1 MSTVKKEKNKEPSK
15 TKKKTTRTKLTDAQK
30 KKIIADF
37 VENNNYSE
45 TARMNSVSEYTVRK
59 LCKDDNNKE
68 IKEKIEQK
76 KEENTKSMLE
86 MITETNNKRLQVISK
101 LVNAIDDKAE
111 KIDAFTNV
119 KDLASAYG
127 ILIDKELKFAEL
139 QKLRLESNKQQVY
152 MSAKNIGRAFVDLYR
167 DIKERKHDDYWLE
180 GGRGSIKSSF
190 WSQIVPEELE
200 NNPNWCAI
208 CIRKVANTLKD
219 SVYSQLEWGM
229 DNLSETFPFI
239 NENWVKTKSPLEMR
253 NKKTG
258 QMIYFRGADDPG
270 KIKSIK
276 PPKNMYIALI
286 IYEEFDQMTGMNE
299 VRKIDQSVKRG
310 GNEYITFRIYNTP
323 KSKRHFVNVEKRL
336 PNPKRLVH
344 KSTYLDVPVDWL
356 GQPFFDDAELLKQNN
371 PTAYANEYLGEE
383 TGDGGNVF
391 ENVELREITDEEI
404 ANFDYLYQGMDFGW
418 FPDPLAWAKM
428 CYQPNKLTL
437 YIFDEYV
444 VNKMSNQKVWNYLK
458 ENKGVKNDDL
468 ITADSAEPKS
478 IGDFQSYG
486 SLMRGAKKGPDSVEY
501 SMKWLS
507 GLAKIVIDPRRCP
520 KTAEEFTTYEYPQD
534 KDGNYITGYVDA
546 DNHCI
551 DSVRYAT
558 NPIWR
563 RKGE

>member
-1 MSTVKKEKNKEPSK
+1 MPTINQK
-15 TKKKTTRTKLTDAQK
+15 TKKKTSRTKLTDKQK

-45 TARMNSVSEYTVRK
+45 TARMNNVSEYTVRK
-59 LCKDDNNKE
+59 LCKDSNNKE

-101 LVNAIDDKAE
+101 LVNAIDDKAD
-111 KIDAFTNV
+111 KVDAFTNV

-127 ILIDKELKFAEL
+127 ILIDKEFKFAEM
-139 QKLRLESNKQQVY
+139 QKLNLENNKQQVY
-152 MSAKNIGRAFVDLYR
+152 MPAKNIGKAFVDLYR
-167 DIKERKHDDYWLE
+167 DIKDRKHDDYWLE
-180 GGRGSIKSSF
+180 GGRGSAKSSF

-276 PPKNMYIALI
+276 PPKNMYIAII

-310 GNEYITFRIYNTP
+310 GNEFMTFRIYNTP
-323 KSKRHFVNVEKRL
+323 KSKKHFVNVEKRS

-344 KSTYLDVPVDWL
+344 KSTYLDAPVDWL

-371 PTAYANEYLGEE
+371 PVAFKNEYLGEE

-404 ANFDYLYQGMDFGW
+404 ENFDYLYQGMDFGW
-418 FPDPLAWAKM
+418 FPDPLAWTKM

-444 VNKMSNQKVWNYLK
+444 VNKMSNSKVWNYLK

-520 KTAEEFTTYEYPQD
+520 KTAEEFTIYEYPQD

-551 DSVRYAT
+551 DSVRYAM

>member
-1 MSTVKKEKNKEPSK
+1 MSKIKSKEKNKS
-15 TKKKTTRTKLTDAQK
+15 TRTKLTDKQK
-30 KKIIADF
+30 KKIIADY
-37 VENNNYSE
+37 VENSNYSE
-45 TARMNSVSEYTVRK
+45 TARMNNVSEYTVRK

-76 KEENTKSMLE
+76 KQENTKSMLE
-86 MITETNNKRLQVISK
+86 MIANTNEKRLNAISK
-101 LVNAIDDKAE
+101 LVDAIDDKAE
-111 KIDAFTNV
+111 KVDQFTSV
-119 KDLASAYG
+119 RDLASAYG
-127 ILIDKELKFAEL
+127 VMIDKELKFAEM
-139 QKLRLESNKQQVY
+139 QKLNLDKNKPQIFFP
-152 MSAKNIGRAFVDLYR
+152 AKDIGKAFVDLYR
-167 DIKERKHDDYWLE
+167 DIKERKHDDYWIE

-190 WSQIVPEELE
+190 WSEIVPEELE

-229 DNLSETFPFI
+229 DKLSETYPFI
-239 NENWVKTKSPLEMR
+239 NENWSKTKSPLEMR

-276 PPKNMYIALI
+276 PPKGMYIALI
-286 IYEEFDQMTGMNE
+286 IYEEFDQMAGMNE

-310 GNEYITFRIYNTP
+310 GNEYLTFRVYNTP
-323 KSKRHFVNVEKRL
+323 KSKRHFVNIEKRL

-344 KSTYLDVPVDWL
+344 RSTYLDVPVDWL
-356 GQPFFDDAELLKQNN
+356 GRPFFDDAELLKQNN

-404 ANFDYLYQGMDFGW
+404 ENFDYLYQGMDFGW
-418 FPDPLAWAKM
+418 YPDPLAWTKM

-437 YIFDEYV
+437 YIFDEFV
-444 VNKMSNQKVWNYLK
+444 VNKMSNAKVWNHLQQ
-458 ENKGVKNDDL
+458 EKGVKNDDL

-520 KTAEEFTTYEYPQD
+520 KTAEEFTIYEYPQD

-551 DSVRYAT
+551 DSVRYAM

>member
-1 MSTVKKEKNKEPSK
+1 MSTINKKS
-15 TKKKTTRTKLTDAQK
+15 KKKTSRTKLTDKQK

-37 VENNNYSE
+37 VETNNYCE
-45 TARMNSVSEYTVRK
+45 TARMNNVSEYTVRK
-59 LCKDDNNKE
+59 LCKDSNNKE

-101 LVNAIDDKAE
+101 LVDAIDDKAE

-127 ILIDKELKFAEL
+127 ILIDKELKFAEM
-139 QKLRLESNKQQVY
+139 QKLNLENNKQQVY
-152 MSAKNIGRAFVDLYR
+152 MPAKNIGKAFVDLYR

-190 WSQIVPEELE
+190 WSQVVPEELE

-239 NENWVKTKSPLEMR
+239 NENWVKNKSPLEMR

-276 PPKNMYIALI
+276 PPKGMYIAII

-404 ANFDYLYQGMDFGW
+404 ENFDYLYQGMDFGW
-418 FPDPLAWAKM
+418 FPDPLAWTKM

-437 YIFDEYV
+437 YIFDEFV
-444 VNKMSNQKVWNYLK
+444 VNKMSNLNVWNYLK

-468 ITADSAEPKS
+468 ITGDSAEPKS

-486 SLMRGAKKGPDSVEY
+486 SLMRGAKKGPDSVDY

-520 KTAEEFTTYEYPQD
+520 KSAEEFTTYEYPQD

-551 DSVRYAT
+551 DSVRYGL

>member
-1 MSTVKKEKNKEPSK
+1 MSTIN
-15 TKKKTTRTKLTDAQK
+15 KKTNKKTGRTKLTDKQK

-45 TARMNSVSEYTVRK
+45 TARMNNVSEYTVRK
-59 LCKDDNNKE
+59 ICKDNNNKE

-76 KEENTKSMLE
+76 KVENTKSMLE

-127 ILIDKELKFAEL
+127 IMIDKEFKFAEM
-139 QKLRLESNKQQVY
+139 QKLNLDNNKPQVY
-152 MSAKNIGRAFVDLYR
+152 MPAINISKGFVDLYR
-167 DIKERKHDDYWLE
+167 DIKERKHDEYWLE
-180 GGRGSIKSSF
+180 GGRGSLKSSF

-219 SVYSQLEWGM
+219 SVYSQLNWGM
-229 DNLSETFPFI
+229 DKLSETFPFI
-239 NENWVKTKSPLEMR
+239 NENWVKTKSPLEMK

-276 PPKNMYIALI
+276 PPKEMYIALI

-310 GNEYITFRIYNTP
+310 GNEFITFRIYNTP
-323 KSKRHFVNVEKRL
+323 KSKRHFVNVEKRTI
-336 PNPKRLVH
+336 NPKRLVH
-344 KSTYLDVPVDWL
+344 KSTYLDVPVEWL
-356 GQPFFDDAELLKQNN
+356 GFPFFDDAELLKQNN
-371 PTAYANEYLGEE
+371 PTAYENEYLGEE

-404 ANFDYLYQGMDFGW
+404 ENFDYLYQGMDFGW
-418 FPDPLAWAKM
+418 FPDPLAWTKM

-437 YIFDEYV
+437 YIFDEFI
-444 VNKMSNQKVWNYLK
+444 VNKMSNAKVWEYLK

-551 DSVRYAT
+551 DSVRYAM

>member
-1 MSTVKKEKNKEPSK
+1 MSTIASNKKN
-15 TKKKTTRTKLTDAQK
+15 TRTKLTDKQK

-37 VENNNYSE
+37 VETNNYCE
-45 TARMNSVSEYTVRK
+45 TARRNNISETTARRI
-59 LCKDDNNKE
+59 CKDDNN
-68 IKEKIEQK
+68 IKEKVEQK

-86 MITETNNKRLQVISK
+86 MISETNNKRLQVISK

-127 ILIDKELKFAEL
+127 ILIDKELKFAEM
-139 QKLRLESNKQQVY
+139 QKLNLDKNKPQVFFP
-152 MSAKNIGRAFVDLYR
+152 AKDMGKAFVDLYR

-190 WSQIVPEELE
+190 WSEIVPEELE

-208 CIRKVANTLKD
+208 CIRRVANTLKD

-229 DNLSETFPFI
+229 DKLSETYPFI
-239 NENWVKTKSPLEMR
+239 NENWTKTKSPLEMR
-253 NKKTG
+253 NKNTG

-276 PPKNMYIALI
+276 PPKGMYIALI

-391 ENVELREITDEEI
+391 DNVELREITDGEI
-404 ANFDYLYQGMDFGW
+404 ENFDYLYQGMDFGW
-418 FPDPLAWAKM
+418 FPDPLAWTKM

-444 VNKMSNQKVWNYLK
+444 VNKMSNAKVWSYLQQEK
-458 ENKGVKNDDL
+458 SVKNDDL

-507 GLAKIVIDPRRCP
+507 GLAKIVIDPKRCP
-520 KTAEEFTTYEYPQD
+520 KTAEEFSTYEHPQD
-534 KDGNYITGYVDA
+534 KDGNYITGYVDK

>member
-1 MSTVKKEKNKEPSK
+1 MSTINQK
-15 TKKKTTRTKLTDAQK
+15 TKKKTSRTKLTDKQK

-45 TARMNSVSEYTVRK
+45 TARMNNVSEYTVRK
-59 LCKDDNNKE
+59 LCKDSNNKE

-101 LVNAIDDKAE
+101 LVNAIDDKAD
-111 KIDAFTNV
+111 KVDAFTNV

-127 ILIDKELKFAEL
+127 ILIDKEFKFAEM
-139 QKLRLESNKQQVY
+139 QKLNLENNKQQVY
-152 MSAKNIGRAFVDLYR
+152 MPAKNIGKAFVDLYR
-167 DIKERKHDDYWLE
+167 DIKDRKHDDYWLE
-180 GGRGSIKSSF
+180 GGRGSAKSSF

-276 PPKNMYIALI
+276 PPKNMYIAII

-310 GNEYITFRIYNTP
+310 GNEFMTFRIYNTP
-323 KSKRHFVNVEKRL
+323 KSKKHFVNVEKRS

-344 KSTYLDVPVDWL
+344 KSTYLDTPVDWL

-371 PTAYANEYLGEE
+371 PVAFKNEYLGEE

-391 ENVELREITDEEI
+391 ENVELKEITDEEI
-404 ANFDYLYQGMDFGW
+404 ENFDYLYQGMDFGW
-418 FPDPLAWAKM
+418 FPDPLAWTKM

-444 VNKMSNQKVWNYLK
+444 VNKMSNSKVWDYLK

-520 KTAEEFTTYEYPQD
+520 KTAEEFTTYEHPQD

>member
-1 MSTVKKEKNKEPSK
+1 MPRLTDKQRKQIIADYIDCQSYNQVAKKYKISATTVKKWVLQDKESV
-15 TKKKTTRTKLTDAQK
+15 QK
-30 KKIIADF
+30 C
-37 VENNNYSE
+37 EE
-45 TARMNSVSEYTVRK
+45 
-59 LCKDDNNKE
+59 
-68 IKEKIEQK
+68 K
-76 KEENTKSMLE
+76 KEENTQSMLE
-86 MITETNNKRLQVISK
+86 MISNTNNKRLKVISK
-101 LVNAIDDKAE
+101 IVDAIDDKID
-111 KIDAFTNV
+111 KIDQFTNV
-119 KDLASAYG
+119 RDLASAYG
-127 ILIDKELKFAEL
+127 VLIDKEFKFAEM
-139 QKLRLESNKQQVY
+139 QNIKKEQEKLTVFIP
-152 MSAKNIGRAFVDLYR
+152 AKDIGKAFVDLYR

-190 WSQIVPEELE
+190 WSEIVPEELE

-229 DNLSETFPFI
+229 DKLSESYPFI
-239 NENWVKTKSPLEMR
+239 NENWVKTKSPLEMK

-276 PPKNMYIALI
+276 PPKGMYIALI

-310 GNEYITFRIYNTP
+310 GNEFLTFRVYNTP
-323 KSKRHFVNVEKRL
+323 KSKRHFVNVEKRNS
-336 PNPKRLVH
+336 NPKRLVH
-344 KSTYLDVPVDWL
+344 KSTYLDVPIDWL
-356 GQPFFDDAELLKQNN
+356 GKPFFDDAELLKQNN

-404 ANFDYLYQGMDFGW
+404 ANFDYTYQGLDFGW
-418 FPDPLAWAKM
+418 YPDPLAWTKM

-437 YIFDEYV
+437 YIFDEFV
-444 VNKMSNQKVWNYLK
+444 INKMSNKDVWNYLQ
-458 ENKGVKNDDL
+458 ENKNVSENDL

-478 IGDFQSYG
+478 IADFQSYG
-486 SLMRGAKKGPDSVEY
+486 SLTRGAKKGPDSVEY

-507 GLAKIVIDPRRCP
+507 SLAKIVIDPQRCP
-520 KTAEEFTTYEYPQD
+520 RSAEEFSTYEYQQD
-534 KDGNYITGYVDA
+534 KDGNYISGYVDK

>member
-1 MSTVKKEKNKEPSK
+1 MSTISKK
-15 TKKKTTRTKLTDAQK
+15 TKKKPSRTKLTDKQK

-45 TARMNSVSEYTVRK
+45 TARMNNVSEYTVRK
-59 LCKDDNNKE
+59 LCKDSNNKE

-101 LVNAIDDKAE
+101 LVNAIDDKAD
-111 KIDAFTNV
+111 KVDAFTNV

-127 ILIDKELKFAEL
+127 ILIDKEFKFAEM
-139 QKLRLESNKQQVY
+139 QKLNLESNKQQVY
-152 MSAKNIGRAFVDLYR
+152 MPAKNIGKAFVDLYR
-167 DIKERKHDDYWLE
+167 DIKDRKHDDYWLE
-180 GGRGSIKSSF
+180 GGRGSAKSSF

-276 PPKNMYIALI
+276 PPKNMYIAII

-310 GNEYITFRIYNTP
+310 GNEFMTFRIYNTP
-323 KSKRHFVNVEKRL
+323 KSKKHFVNVEKRS

-344 KSTYLDVPVDWL
+344 KSTYLDTPVDWL

-371 PTAYANEYLGEE
+371 PVAFKNEYLGEE

-404 ANFDYLYQGMDFGW
+404 ENFDYLYQGMDFGW
-418 FPDPLAWAKM
+418 FPDPLAWTKM

-444 VNKMSNQKVWNYLK
+444 VNKMSNSKVWNYLK

-520 KTAEEFTTYEYPQD
+520 KTAEEFTIYEYPQD

-551 DSVRYAT
+551 DSVRYAM

>member
-1 MSTVKKEKNKEPSK
+1 MPKVS
-15 TKKKTTRTKLTDAQK
+15 KKKTSRTKLTDKQK
-30 KKIIADF
+30 KKIIADY
-37 VENNNYSE
+37 VDNNNYSE
-45 TARMNSVSEYTVRK
+45 TARMNNVSEYTVRT
-59 LCKDDNNKE
+59 LCKSDNNKE
-68 IKEKIEQK
+68 VKEKIEQK
-76 KEENTKSMLE
+76 KEENTKTMLE
-86 MITETNNKRLQVISK
+86 MISKTNEKRLNVISK
-101 LVNAIDDKAE
+101 LVDAIDDKAE
-111 KIDAFTNV
+111 KVDQFTSV

-127 ILIDKELKFAEL
+127 ILIDKELKFAEM
-139 QKLRLESNKQQVY
+139 QKLNLDKNKPQIFFP
-152 MSAKNIGRAFVDLYR
+152 AKDIGKGFVDLYR

-200 NNPNWCAI
+200 NHPNWCAI

-229 DNLSETFPFI
+229 DKLNETYPFI

-276 PPKNMYIALI
+276 PPKGMYIAII
-286 IYEEFDQMTGMNE
+286 IYEEFDQMNGMNE

-310 GNEYITFRIYNTP
+310 GNEFITFRVYNVP
-323 KSKRHFVNVEKRL
+323 KSKRHFVNVEKRI

-344 KSTYLDVPVDWL
+344 RSTYLDVPVDWL
-356 GQPFFDDAELLKQNN
+356 GKPFFDDAELLKQNN
-371 PTAYANEYLGEE
+371 STVYANEYLGEE

-404 ANFDYLYQGMDFGW
+404 KNFDYLYQGMDFGW
-418 FPDPLAWAKM
+418 YPDPLAWTKM

-437 YIFDEYV
+437 YIFDEFV
-444 VNKMSNQKVWNYLK
+444 VNKMGNTKVWNHLQK
-458 ENKGVKNDDL
+458 EKGVKNDDL

-478 IGDFQSYG
+478 IADFQSYG

-507 GLAKIVIDPRRCP
+507 GLAKIVIDPKRCP
-520 KTAEEFTTYEYPQD
+520 KAAEEFTTYEHPQD
-534 KDGNYITGYVDA
+534 KDGNYISGYIDA

-551 DSVRYAT
+551 DSVRYAL

>member
-1 MSTVKKEKNKEPSK
+1 MSTLKSDKKILKKKEKK
-15 TKKKTTRTKLTDAQK
+15 TSRIKLTDEQK
-30 KKIIADF
+30 KKIISDY
-37 VENNNYSE
+37 VETNNYCE
-45 TARMNSVSEYTVRK
+45 TARKNNISETTVRRI
-59 LCKDDNNKE
+59 CKDEKNEE
-68 IKEKIEQK
+68 IKEKVEQK
-76 KEENTKSMLE
+76 KVENTKTMLE
-86 MITETNNKRLQVISK
+86 MISETNNKRLNVISK
-101 LVNAIDDKAE
+101 LVNAIDEKAANL
-111 KIDAFTNV
+111 DFYTSV
-119 KDLASAYG
+119 RDLASAYG
-127 ILIDKELKFAEL
+127 VMIDKELKFAEM
-139 QKLRLESNKQQVY
+139 QKLNLENNKLPVFLPAQ
-152 MSAKNIGRAFVDLYR
+152 NIGRAFVDLYR
-167 DIKERKHDDYWLE
+167 DIKERKHNDYWLE

-276 PPKNMYIALI
+276 PPKEMYIALI

-310 GNEYITFRIYNTP
+310 GNEFITFRIYNTP

-344 KSTYLDVPVDWL
+344 KSTYLDVPVEWL

-391 ENVELREITDEEI
+391 ENIELREISDEEI
-404 ANFDYLYQGMDFGW
+404 ENFDYLYQGMDFGW
-418 FPDPLAWAKM
+418 FPDPLAWTKM

-444 VNKMSNQKVWNYLK
+444 VNKMSNAKVWKYLQ
-458 ENKGVKNDDL
+458 ENKDVKNDDL

-551 DSVRYAT
+551 DSVRYGT